1 MMYKVIKTFTDIQDN
16 HVYFA
21 GDKYPHKGAKVT
33 DKRIKELSGAE
44 NRLGYPLIKAVE
56 NEDEAEHVLDSEQPK
71 KRTKSRKKGE

>member
-21 GDKYPHKGAKVT
+21 GDEYPHKGANAT
-33 DKRIKELSGAE
+33 EKRIKELSGAE
-44 NRLGYPLIKAVE
+44 NRLGYPLIMAVE
-56 NEDEAEHVLDSEQPK
+56 SEDEVEHILDSEPPK